1 MGIVLFILVI
11 GVVALLLILRLNMPK
26 IKGSVGEAKAARQL
40 SKLDS
45 EEFRVINDILVTSH
59 GHSSQIDHIVVSRFG
74 IFVIETKHYKGWIH
88 GGENSEYWT
97 QSIYSDKFK
106 FRNPI
111 KQNTG
116 HIRAVRNILQEYP
129 QAVYHPIVAFT
140 GSAELKNVYSSVP
153 VIYGWE
159 LRRTILDR
167 SRTPCLSATEVEAIA
182 ERLSDMSG
190 PDKAAKKNHVHHAR
204 TQAYKSECAERS
216 LVCPRCGANLVLR
229 RGQYGSFYGC
239 TGYPRC
245 KYVLNR

>member
-1 MGIVLFILVI
+1 MVV
-11 GVVALLLILRLNMPK
+11 GVVVLLLILRLNMPK
-26 IKGSVGEAKAARQL
+26 IKGVVGESITARQL
-40 SKLDS
+40 SKLDR
-45 EEFRVINDILVTSH
+45 EEYRVINDVLITSH

-111 KQNTG
+111 KQNAG
-116 HIRAVRNILQEYP
+116 HIRAVRNILREYP

-140 GSAELKNVYSSVP
+140 GSAELKNAYSSVP

-159 LRRTILDR
+159 LRRTILGR
-167 SRTPCLSATEVEAIA
+167 SVTPCLSAGEVEAIA
-182 ERLSDMSG
+182 GRLSAMSE
-190 PDKAAKKNHVHHAR
+190 PDKAAKKNHIHHAR
-204 TQAYKSECAERS
+204 SQAYKNERAERS

-239 TGYPRC
+239 AGYPKCR
-245 KYVLNR
+245 YTLNR